1 MGINYAGDC
10 AWASVAG
17 IKVIAAAAMLQIEV
31 PRGCSDDGPR
41 QRSPAFGSHRIFLFR
56 ATPDGHIR
64 IGGSRRGSNSS
75 P

>member
-1 MGINYAGDC
+1 MGVNYAGDC

-17 IKVIAAAAMLQIEV
+17 IKVIAVAAMLQIEAL
-31 PRGCSDDGPR
+31 DDGPR

-64 IGGSRRGSNSS
+64 FGGTVFGS
-75 P
+75 PG